1 MRLSII
7 DSSQSGIIIYQEI
20 KSVLTNISGVFS
32 IIIGAKEMNKIVTTG
47 DFYSIEWSKNK
58 FFIKVEIDPDNN
70 LNFILAGTQKL
81 NYVPYAYFAK
91 NVDVSGLKGIVPIG
105 NGGTGTNNLGDFK
118 KQLEIDKVNNTDD
131 NEKPVSKIQ
140 QLAIDQKLSI
150 DDTSK
155 MLQSYLRKSDYNA
168 RMNDTVYFTT
178 TPDSS
183 LMIELIKKYI
193 DTFNLPS
200 NKTIDTSS
208 LSSRINLKPSI
219 TFVKNYADSVSNLA
233 KTDTSSLSSRIDL
246 KPSTSFVKNYADSVS
261 NLAKIDTSSLSSRI
275 DLKPSTSF
283 VKNYAD
289 SVSNLAKI
297 DTSSLSSRIDLKP
310 STSFVKN
317 YADSVSNLAKID
329 TSSLSSR
336 IDLKPSTSFV
346 KNYADSVSNLAKID
360 TSALSSRID
369 LKPSTSFVKN
379 YADSVSNLAKID
391 TSSLSSRID
400 LKTSP
405 SFVKNYADS
414 VSNLAKIDTSSL
426 SSRIDLKPS
435 TSFAKNYAD
444 SVSNLAKVDT
454 SSLSSRIDLKPS
466 TTFVKDYADSVSNLA
481 KVDTSSLSSR
491 IELKPSTSYVKNY
504 ADSVSNLAKIDTS
517 SLSSRIELKPSTSF
531 VKNYADSVSN
541 LVKIDTSSLSSRI
554 DLKPSTSFVKNYADS
569 VSNLAKVDTS
579 SLSTRINTKAS
590 IDSLNQR
597 AFITDVDL
605 KEDKVNKSN
614 NILTDSNSVLKYP
627 TVKSIKGYVD
637 SLHGMT
643 IVSDRLAGS
652 IPSTK
657 LIGTDIT
664 KVGTITT
671 GTWNGT
677 NIGVDFGGT
686 GTNTLNG
693 ILLGNGTGAIGTANY
708 GYFYDTTTQSAL
720 LPDKEYAITY
730 NATGFARGITV
741 ESNSKIKVSNK
752 GLYNLQFSAQL
763 DRTTGNTTC
772 YITIWL
778 KINGIDLPY
787 SSTDITIQGTTAV
800 SATVAA
806 WNFFLDLNANDY
818 VELMWSTTNTNAII
832 QFLGSRTNP
841 VRPAIPSIILTMHQ
855 VY

>member
-1 MRLSII
+1 MFSLIVGKSQSAEGINFQGVARNSNGVLISNKNIMMRLSII

-20 KSVLTNISGVFS
+20 KSVFTNISGVFS

-155 MLQSYLRKSDYNA
+155 MLQNYLRKSDYNA
-168 RMNDTVYFTT
+168 RMNDTVYFTA

-219 TFVKNYADSVSNLA
+219 TFVKNYADSVSNPA
-233 KTDTSSLSSRIDL
+233 T
-246 KPSTSFVKNYADSVS
+246 
-261 NLAKIDTSSLSSRI
+261 IDTSSLSSRI

-289 SVSNLAKI
+289 SVSNLA
-297 DTSSLSSRIDLKP
+297 
-310 STSFVKN
+310 
-317 YADSVSNLAKID
+317 
-329 TSSLSSR
+329 
-336 IDLKPSTSFV
+336 
-346 KNYADSVSNLAKID
+346 
-360 TSALSSRID
+360 
-369 LKPSTSFVKN
+369 
-379 YADSVSNLAKID
+379 
-391 TSSLSSRID
+391 
-400 LKTSP
+400 
-405 SFVKNYADS
+405 
-414 VSNLAKIDTSSL
+414 
-426 SSRIDLKPS
+426 
-435 TSFAKNYAD
+435 
-444 SVSNLAKVDT
+444 
-454 SSLSSRIDLKPS
+454 
-466 TTFVKDYADSVSNLA
+466 
-481 KVDTSSLSSR
+481 
-491 IELKPSTSYVKNY
+491 
-504 ADSVSNLAKIDTS
+504 
-517 SLSSRIELKPSTSF
+517 
-531 VKNYADSVSN
+531 
-541 LVKIDTSSLSSRI
+541 KIDTSSLSSRI

>member
-1 MRLSII
+1 MFSLIVGKSQSAEGINFQGVARNSNGVLISNKNIMMRLSII

-20 KSVLTNISGVFS
+20 KSVFTNISGVFS

-47 DFYSIEWSKNK
+47 DFYSIEWPKNK

-91 NVDVSGLKGIVPIG
+91 NVDVSGLKGIVQIG

-118 KQLEIDKVNNTDD
+118 KQLQIDKVNNTDD

-155 MLQSYLRKSDYNA
+155 MLQNYLRKSDYNA
-168 RMNDTVYFTT
+168 RMNDTVYFTA

-183 LMIELIKKYI
+183 IMIELIKKYT
-193 DTFNLPS
+193 DTFNLSS
-200 NKTIDTSS
+200 NK
-208 LSSRINLKPSI
+208 N
-219 TFVKNYADSVSNLA
+219 
-233 KTDTSSLSSRIDL
+233 
-246 KPSTSFVKNYADSVS
+246 
-261 NLAKIDTSSLSSRI
+261 IDTSSLSSRI

-346 KNYADSVSNLAKID
+346 KNYADSVSNLAK
-360 TSALSSRID
+360 
-369 LKPSTSFVKN
+369 
-379 YADSVSNLAKID
+379 
-391 TSSLSSRID
+391 
-400 LKTSP
+400 
-405 SFVKNYADS
+405 
-414 VSNLAKIDTSSL
+414 
-426 SSRIDLKPS
+426 
-435 TSFAKNYAD
+435 
-444 SVSNLAKVDT
+444 VDT

-466 TTFVKDYADSVSNLA
+466 TIFVKD
-481 KVDTSSLSSR
+481 
-491 IELKPSTSYVKNY
+491 
-504 ADSVSNLAKIDTS
+504 
-517 SLSSRIELKPSTSF
+517 
-531 VKNYADSVSN
+531 
-541 LVKIDTSSLSSRI
+541 
-554 DLKPSTSFVKNYADS
+554 YADS

-671 GTWNGT
+671 GTWNGA

-741 ESNSKIKVSNK
+741 ESNSKIRVSNK

-763 DRTTGNTTC
+763 DRITGNTTC

-778 KINGIDLPY
+778 RINGFDLPY